1 MARRYCYCLAIALA
15 APRLL
20 AAVSTAGQ
28 TVDFNRD
35 IQPILADNCYACH
48 GPDEKQ
54 RKAKLRL
61 DRKEGAFRVEDG
73 RAVIVPGHSARSE
86 LYRRI
91 SAADEDDD
99 HMPPAKSKRH
109 LAAGQIESIRRW

>member
-1 MARRYCYCLAIALA
+1 MARRFFYCLAIALA
-15 APRLL
+15 VPRLL
-20 AAVSTAGQ
+20 AAVSTARA

-35 IQPILADNCYACH
+35 VQPILADNCYACH

-61 DRKEGAFRVEDG
+61 DTKEGAFPIKDG
-73 RAVIVPGHSARSE
+73 KAVIVPGQSARSE

-91 SAADEDDD
+91 SASDEDDD
-99 HMPPAKSKRH
+99 H
-109 LAAGQIESIRRW
+109 